1 MDFELRENHL
11 TAAAA
16 TASTYHLTHRYD
28 AQDGISNETLT
39 ARQEEN
45 DPNEQSDDNER
56 TLNDSYFQQSDHT
69 SQQQRQL
76 PRADGGKD
84 AWLFLAACFMIEALI
99 WGFTFAFGIFQ
110 EYYSTHEPFRDSGN
124 IAAIGTCAMGI
135 IYILSP
141 FVFALLLAVP
151 RLKLWATPLGFL
163 IMCLTLALSSFSTTT
178 THLLVSQGIAYAI
191 GASLAYSPSIL
202 FIEEWFVNRRGLAYG
217 IQWAGTGVSGV
228 VLPIFLQWLLN
239 AHGFRTTLRVWSI
252 ILFISIAPLLFFFK
266 PRLPIAQS
274 ASMRPFN
281 IRFLANRTFL
291 IFQLG
296 NVLEA
301 LGYFL
306 PTIYLPTYARRT
318 LGVSNL
324 IATLTVILV
333 NLASVFGCVLM
344 GTLVDRYHA
353 TTCIL
358 ISTVGTTIAVFLL
371 WGFSLSLA
379 PLLIFCIAYG
389 IFAGSFS
396 STWPAVMKEVQ
407 KTNSLA
413 EPTIVFAF
421 LAAGR
426 GIGNVV
432 SGPLSE
438 RLLHGLPWQNA
449 AGGAYGSGYGILIVF
464 TGVTAFL
471 GGLSVLARPL
481 KLV

>member
-1 MDFELRENHL
+1 MPQ
-11 TAAAA
+11 T
-16 TASTYHLTHRYD
+16 TS
-28 AQDGISNETLT
+28 
-39 ARQEEN
+39 RQ
-45 DPNEQSDDNER
+45 R
-56 TLNDSYFQQSDHT
+56 TTQKFQNP
-69 SQQQRQL
+69 L
-76 PRADGGKD
+76 
-84 AWLFLAACFMIEALI
+84 
-99 WGFTFAFGIFQ
+99 
-110 EYYSTHEPFRDSGN
+110 
-124 IAAIGTCAMGI
+124 GI

-163 IMCLTLALSSFSTTT
+163 IMCLALALSSFSTTT

-217 IQWAGTGVSGV
+217 IQWAGTSVSGV

-239 AHGFRTTLRVWSI
+239 AHGFRTTLRIWSI

-296 NVLEA
+296 NVFEA

-333 NLASVFGCVLM
+333 NLAS
-344 GTLVDRYHA
+344 
-353 TTCIL
+353 
-358 ISTVGTTIAVFLL
+358 
-371 WGFSLSLA
+371 
-379 PLLIFCIAYG
+379 
-389 IFAGSFS
+389 
-396 STWPAVMKEVQ
+396 
-407 KTNSLA
+407 
-413 EPTIVFAF
+413 
-421 LAAGR
+421 
-426 GIGNVV
+426 
-432 SGPLSE
+432 PLSS
-438 RLLHGLPWQNA
+438 A
-449 AGGAYGSGYGILIVF
+449 ASSWA
-464 TGVTAFL
+464 
-471 GGLSVLARPL
+471 P
-481 KLV
+481 